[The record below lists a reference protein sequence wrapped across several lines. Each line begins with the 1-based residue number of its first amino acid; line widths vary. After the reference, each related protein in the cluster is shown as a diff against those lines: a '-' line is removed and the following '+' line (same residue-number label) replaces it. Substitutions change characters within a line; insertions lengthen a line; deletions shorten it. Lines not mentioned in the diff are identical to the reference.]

1 MYAALKHERT
11 NIVLDKT
18 RHLGLMGYFCSQK
31 CNLVQARAICKYEII
46 TEIYATEGIRWC
58 CFHLRNMSGGV
69 EVENNNSIMEL

>member
-1 MYAALKHERT
+1 MNGLTYYIRL
-11 NIVLDKT
+11 LYQT
-18 RHLGLMGYFCSQK
+18 RHLGLMGYLCSQK

-46 TEIYATEGIRWC
+46 TGIYATEGIRWC